1 MKAQLKC
8 SNCGAEIT
16 NVNLSWGRR
25 QWLYLVP
32 FLLFMTVLYPIIM
45 NRVMKGKS
53 HDFRADL
60 VATYQEKRYND
71 DRLEIIG
78 TVGNRGTV
86 DWNSLTVEAK
96 LFDKDGKFLDQILNY
111 ISMTIPKGGKE
122 IVLVSK
128 NKFPYKRWEEIKEV
142 QLRVTEAS
150 YNRF

>member
-96 LFDKDGKFLDQILNY
+96 LFSSKCLGAANDQSPNCSSSTNL
-111 ISMTIPKGGKE
+111 
-122 IVLVSK
+122 
-128 NKFPYKRWEEIKEV
+128 
-142 QLRVTEAS
+142 
-150 YNRF
+150 